1 MYRFGKDILGMNIA
15 FYPYWAVKTLLSL
28 INVIY
33 IMVITTFIYGHTGS
47 ILYAA
52 MFPLIQIIA
61 RIIAGFTLPLL
72 VNRFPF
78 SRLLIS
84 ISIAKTFIMTC
95 IAISLNHLIS
105 QLPLL
110 LIGVII
116 LSFLDGWESPL
127 LNTLTPRMVQ
137 GEDLVKANSLLSYS
151 NQTVTIVGYAMT
163 GFAVMNWGAS
173 QTFWAATSLSWAVLI
188 FLITLGSLTSGVEQ
202 SQEPDVSRHVWRE
215 GWSMLW
221 KNPSLRLITFMDIA
235 QALAGSIW
243 IGAVTL
249 AFAKEVLGRGE
260 GWWGL
265 MNSSYAAGT
274 MLGGILALALA
285 KWIQKHP
292 IASMTMGS
300 LLFSLLTFAYGLN
313 SLPWLA
319 LVLCILMGPVHQ
331 IRDAAQQTA
340 LQSSVSFKSLTKVNA
355 TRGVLIST
363 VMSVSIIMFGLV
375 ADQLGVRWVYFI
387 GGALFIVSAICS
399 LTLSRVHRNHPIA
412 EHTKN
417 M

>member
-1 MYRFGKDILGMNIA
+1 MNIA
-15 FYPYWAVKTLLSL
+15 FYPYWAAKTLLSL

-33 IMVITTFIYGHTGS
+33 IMVITTFIYSHTGS
-47 ILYAA
+47 VLYAA
-52 MFPLIQIIA
+52 MFPLVQIIT
-61 RIIAGFTLPLL
+61 RITASFTLPLL
-72 VNRFPF
+72 VNHFPF
-78 SRLLIS
+78 SKLLIR
-84 ISIAKTFIMTC
+84 ISIAKTLIMTC

-110 LIGVII
+110 LLAVVI
-116 LSFLDGWESPL
+116 LSFLDGWETPL
-127 LNTLTPRMVQ
+127 LNALTPQLVQ
-137 GEDLVKANSLLSYS
+137 GEDLIKANSLLSVS

-163 GFAVMNWGAS
+163 GFAVMNWGAA

-188 FLITLGSLTSGVEQ
+188 FMITMGSLTRNVEQ
-202 SQEPDVSRHVWRE
+202 PHKSAVSRKVFRE
-215 GWSMLW
+215 GWSILW
-221 KNPSLRLITFMDIA
+221 NNPSLRLITLMDIA

-249 AFAKEVLGRGE
+249 AFAKEALGRGE

-285 KWIQKHP
+285 KRIQKHL

-300 LLFSLLTFAYGLN
+300 LLFSLLTVVYGLN
-313 SLPWLA
+313 NLPWLA

-331 IRDAAQQTA
+331 IRDVAQQTA
-340 LQSSVSFKSLTKVNA
+340 LQNSVPVESLTKVYA
-355 TRGVLIST
+355 THGVLIPA
-363 VMSVSIIMFGLV
+363 VMSVSIVIFGLV
-375 ADQLGVRWVYFI
+375 ADQLGVRWVYLT
-387 GGALFIVSAICS
+387 GGVLFIVSALCS
-399 LTLSRVHRNHPIA
+399 LSLNRVHRNQPIVK
-412 EHTKN
+412 HTKN

>member
-1 MYRFGKDILGMNIA
+1 MNIA
-15 FYPYWAVKTLLSL
+15 FYPYWAAKTLLSL

-33 IMVITTFIYGHTGS
+33 IMVITTFIYGLTGS
-47 ILYAA
+47 VLSAA
-52 MFPLIQIIA
+52 MFPLIQITA

-84 ISIAKTFIMTC
+84 ISIAKTLIMTC

-110 LIGVII
+110 LIGVVI
-116 LSFLDGWESPL
+116 LSLLDGWETPL
-127 LNTLTPRMVQ
+127 LNALTPRLVQ
-137 GEDLVKANSLLSYS
+137 GEDLVKANSLLSFS

-188 FLITLGSLTSGVEQ
+188 FLIALGSLTRGVEQ
-202 SQEPDVSRHVWRE
+202 FQKSAVSRNVLRE
-215 GWSMLW
+215 SWSILW
-221 KNPSLRLITFMDIA
+221 KNPSLRLITLMDIA

-249 AFAKEVLGRGE
+249 AFAKEALGRGE

-285 KWIQKHP
+285 KRIQKHL

-300 LLFSLLTFAYGLN
+300 LLFSLLTVVYGLN
-313 SLPWLA
+313 NLPWLA

-331 IRDAAQQTA
+331 IRDVAQQTA
-340 LQSSVSFKSLTKVNA
+340 LQNSVPVESLTKVYA
-355 TRGVLIST
+355 THGVLIST
-363 VMSVSIIMFGLV
+363 VMSVSIVIFGLV
-375 ADQLGVRWVYFI
+375 ADQLGVRWVYLI
-387 GGALFIVSAICS
+387 GGAMFIVAAICS
-399 LTLSRVHRNHPIA
+399 LSLSRVHRNHPIA
-412 EHTKN
+412 KHTKN

>member
-1 MYRFGKDILGMNIA
+1 MNIA
-15 FYPYWAVKTLLSL
+15 FYPYWAAKTLLSL

-33 IMVITTFIYGHTGS
+33 IMVITTFIYSQTGS
-47 ILYAA
+47 VLYAA
-52 MFPLIQIIA
+52 MFPFI
-61 RIIAGFTLPLL
+61 RIIAHITAGFSLPLL
-72 VNRFPF
+72 VKRFSF

-84 ISIAKTFIMTC
+84 IPVAKAFLMTG
-95 IAISLNHLIS
+95 IAISLNHLTT

-110 LIGVII
+110 LIGVVI
-116 LSFLDGWESPL
+116 LSFLEGWESPL
-127 LNTLTPRMVQ
+127 LDTLTPRLVQ
-137 GEDLVKANSLLSYS
+137 GEDLAKTNSLLSFS
-151 NQTVTIVGYAMT
+151 NQTVTIVGFAMT

-188 FLITLGSLTSGVEQ
+188 FLIALGSLTRDIEQ
-202 SQEPDVSRHVWRE
+202 PEKLIVTRKVLRK

-221 KNPSLRLITFMDIA
+221 TIPSLRLITLMDVT

-243 IGAVTL
+243 IGAITL
-249 AFAKEVLGRGE
+249 AFAKEALARGE

-285 KWIQKHP
+285 KRIQKHL

-300 LLFSLLTFAYGLN
+300 LLLSLMTIVYGLN

-319 LVLCILMGPVHQ
+319 LALCILMGPVYQ
-331 IRDAAQQTA
+331 IRDMAQQTA
-340 LQSSVSFKSLTKVNA
+340 FQRSVPAESLSQVYA
-355 TRGVLIST
+355 AQGVLIST
-363 VMSVSIIMFGLV
+363 VMSVSIVIFGLV
-375 ADQLGVRWVYFI
+375 VDQLDVRWVYLI

-399 LTLSRVHRNHPIA
+399 ISLNRVHRNEHIVK
-412 EHTKN
+412 HTKN

>member
-1 MYRFGKDILGMNIA
+1 MNIA
-15 FYPYWAVKTLLSL
+15 FYPYWAAKTLLSL

-47 ILYAA
+47 VLSAA

-61 RIIAGFTLPLL
+61 RTIAGFTLPLL

-110 LIGVII
+110 LIGVVI
-116 LSFLDGWESPL
+116 LSFLDGWETPL
-127 LNTLTPRMVQ
+127 LKALTPRLVQ
-137 GEDLVKANSLLSYS
+137 GEDLIKANSLLSFS

-188 FLITLGSLTSGVEQ
+188 FLNALGSLTRNVEQ
-202 SQEPDVSRHVWRE
+202 PQKSAVSRNVLRE
-215 GWSMLW
+215 GWSILW
-221 KNPSLRLITFMDIA
+221 NNPTLRLITLMDIA

-249 AFAKEVLGRGE
+249 AFAKEALGRGE

-285 KWIQKHP
+285 KRIQKHL

-300 LLFSLLTFAYGLN
+300 LLFSLLTVVYGLN
-313 SLPWLA
+313 NLPWLA

-331 IRDAAQQTA
+331 IRDVAQQTT
-340 LQSSVSFKSLTKVNA
+340 LQNSVPVESLTKVYA
-355 TRGVLIST
+355 THGVLIST
-363 VMSVSIIMFGLV
+363 VMSVSIVIFGLV
-375 ADQLGVRWVYFI
+375 ADQLGVRWIYLI

-399 LTLSRVHRNHPIA
+399 LSLSRIHRNHPIA
-412 EHTKN
+412 KHTKN

>member
-1 MYRFGKDILGMNIA
+1 MNIA

-47 ILYAA
+47 VLYAA

-72 VNRFPF
+72 VNRFAY
-78 SRLLIS
+78 SKLLIS
-84 ISIAKTFIMTC
+84 ISIAKTFTMTC

-110 LIGVII
+110 LIGVVI

-127 LNTLTPRMVQ
+127 LNTLTPRLVQ
-137 GEDLVKANSLLSYS
+137 GEDLEKADSLLSFS

-173 QTFWAATSLSWAVLI
+173 QTFWAAVSLSWAVLI
-188 FLITLGSLTSGVEQ
+188 FMIAMGSLTRNVEQ
-202 SQEPDVSRHVWRE
+202 PQKSAVSWNVSRE
-215 GWSMLW
+215 GWSMIW
-221 KNPSLRLITFMDIA
+221 KNPSLRWITLMDIA
-235 QALAGSIW
+235 QAMAGSIW
-243 IGAVTL
+243 FGAVTL
-249 AFAKEVLGRGE
+249 AFAKEALERGE

-265 MNSSYAAGT
+265 MNSSYATGT

-285 KWIQKHP
+285 KWIQKHL

-300 LLFSLLTFAYGLN
+300 LLFSLLTIAYGLN

-319 LVLCILMGPVHQ
+319 LVLCILMGPVNQ
-331 IRDAAQQTA
+331 IRAAAQQTA
-340 LQSSVSFKSLTKVNA
+340 LQSIIVPALSLTKVYA

-363 VMSVSIIMFGLV
+363 VMSVSIVIFGLV
-375 ADQLGVRWVYFI
+375 ADQMGVRWVYLI
-387 GGALFIVSAICS
+387 SGALFIVSAICS
-399 LTLSRVHRNHPIA
+399 LSLSRVHRS
-412 EHTKN
+412 EHIIKHTRN

>member
-1 MYRFGKDILGMNIA
+1 MNIA
-15 FYPYWAVKTLLSL
+15 FYPYWAAKTLLSL

-33 IMVITTFIYGHTGS
+33 IMVITTFIYSHTGS
-47 ILYAA
+47 VLFAA
-52 MFPLIQIIA
+52 MFPLIQIIT
-61 RIIAGFTLPLL
+61 RITASFTLPLL
-72 VNRFPF
+72 VNHFPF
-78 SRLLIS
+78 SKLLIR
-84 ISIAKTFIMTC
+84 ISIAKTLIMTC

-110 LIGVII
+110 LLAVVI
-116 LSFLDGWESPL
+116 LSFLDGWETPL
-127 LNTLTPRMVQ
+127 LNALTPQLVQ
-137 GEDLVKANSLLSYS
+137 GEDLIKANSLLSVS

-163 GFAVMNWGAS
+163 GFAVMNWGAA

-188 FLITLGSLTSGVEQ
+188 FMITMGSLTRNVEQ
-202 SQEPDVSRHVWRE
+202 PHKSAVSRKVFRE
-215 GWSMLW
+215 GWSILW
-221 KNPSLRLITFMDIA
+221 NNPSLRLITLMDIA

-249 AFAKEVLGRGE
+249 AFAKEALGRGE

-285 KWIQKHP
+285 KRIQKHLV
-292 IASMTMGS
+292 ASMTMGF
-300 LLFSLLTFAYGLN
+300 LLFSLLTVVYGLN
-313 SLPWLA
+313 NLPWLA

-340 LQSSVSFKSLTKVNA
+340 LLRSVPVESLSRVHA
-355 TRGVLIST
+355 AHGVLIST
-363 VMSVSIIMFGLV
+363 VLSVSIVIFGLV
-375 ADQLGVRWVYFI
+375 ADQLGVQWVYLI
-387 GGALFIVSAICS
+387 GGALFIASAICS
-399 LTLSRVHRNHPIA
+399 LLWSRVHRHQSIA
-412 EHTKN
+412 KHTKN